1 MQHHY
6 VVMFDTET
14 NEFSIDYDSASVRFT
29 EGTVYDPQAETWS
42 STYSH
47 DKLNKLDTDI
57 SDRLS
62 ELVRPN
68 LYN

>member
-6 VVMFDTET
+6 VVVFDTET
-14 NEFSIDYDSASVRFT
+14 NEFSIDYDSASLRFVD
-29 EGTVYDPQAETWS
+29 GTVYDPELETW
-42 STYSH
+42 TAAYSPEE
-47 DKLNKLDTDI
+47 LNKLDTDI

-68 LYN
+68 PYN

>member
-14 NEFSIDYDSASVRFT
+14 NEFSIDYDSASVRFLDC
-29 EGTVYDPQAETWS
+29 TVYDPQSETWS
-42 STYSH
+42 SAYSH
-47 DKLNKLDTDI
+47 DKLNKLDTEI

-62 ELVRPN
+62 ELVSPN